1 MEAQSGRSIFILDS
15 DPHRGARIA
24 RLFQDGGVAAVHETS
39 PSAAF
44 KAMAAHPPA
53 MLVARLGLV
62 SGNDFAFLRALRNN
76 GALAG
81 LPVLVAANDEAKST
95 AALQAGAT
103 QFIAESDPI
112 AVYETACKALPGEV
126 CAGTPPTPRP
136 DTLHELYAR
145 GCRRLKQ
152 ERYAEAVSDFKQIIK
167 VKPNA
172 PELLVSLAVALRH
185 LGKAQAAVQYLQR
198 ASVLFALAGKDAKA
212 KDIHDQL
219 AQNDPTTDN
228 PFLLLAGQWLEEG
241 RPIQAMKLYE
251 RAAGLWPR
259 NIDLKRSLLAVYEEL
274 TETDLKYASLAEV
287 LTLEINELLG
297 GPSASET
304 EEWLPDEEEALG
316 EGAMQF
322 VDETDVRKGVEERR
336 RAPRVPLV
344 SHSLRYSKTRDA
356 LPAVDIS
363 LTGIGFK
370 PLDEKFEEG
379 QLIHF
384 DLASMGE
391 VEIKKLAAKV
401 MRVTPHIV
409 GAQFEELSPK
419 QRARLE
425 KLCEG

>member
-1 MEAQSGRSIFILDS
+1 MEAQSGRSIFILDA

-24 RLFQDGGVAAVHETS
+24 RLFKEGGDAVVHETS

-44 KAMAAHPPA
+44 KAMAARPPA

-76 GALAG
+76 EALAG
-81 LPVLVAANDEAKST
+81 LPVLVAANDEAAST

-103 QFIAESDPI
+103 QYIVESDPM
-112 AVYETACKALPGEV
+112 AVYETACKALPEDA
-126 CAGTPPTPRP
+126 CAGTSGTPRP
-136 DTLHELYAR
+136 DTLRELYAR
-145 GCRRLKQ
+145 GCRRLRQ
-152 ERYAEAVSDFKQIIK
+152 ERYAEAVSDFKRIIR

-172 PELLVSLAVALRH
+172 PEVLVSLAVALRH
-185 LGKAQAAVQYLQR
+185 LGKTQAAVQCLQR

-219 AQNDPTTDN
+219 AQKDPATDN
-228 PFLLLAGQWLEEG
+228 PFLLLAGQRLAED

-259 NIDLKRSLLAVYEEL
+259 DMAIKRSLLAVYEQL
-274 TETDLKYASLAEV
+274 AETDLEYASLAEV
-287 LTLEINELLG
+287 LKLEINDLLG
-297 GPSASET
+297 GPSATET
-304 EEWLPDEEEALG
+304 EEWLSDEEEALG
-316 EGAMQF
+316 EGSMQF
-322 VDETDVRKGVEERR
+322 VDGSGVKKGAEERR

-344 SHSLRYSKTRDA
+344 THSLRYGKHSDS

-370 PLDEKFEEG
+370 PLDEKFEVG

-401 MRVTPHIV
+401 MRVTKDVV
-409 GAQFEELSPK
+409 GAQFESLNSK

-425 KLCEG
+425 KLCQG